1 MLECLS
7 QDTNLK
13 VGREK
18 THMGNIRKVETF
30 QDIAYCTFLNSCHT
44 NLRKA
49 KDFFTPLIAWLKEY
63 EHIQG
68 VPKHNLYPCLLP

>member
-1 MLECLS
+1 MVKCLS
-7 QDTNLK
+7 LDTNLK

-18 THMGNIRKVETF
+18 THVDNIHKVETF

-49 KDFFTPLIAWLKEY
+49 KDFFTLNSMVEGI
-63 EHIQG
+63 
-68 VPKHNLYPCLLP
+68 